1 MEMGCAQALKGLKA
15 QSIDVEVVQVAFTNL
30 SQSSGP
36 LETFICVWEELA
48 ESCVQRDI
56 FMQIKE

>member
-30 SQSSGP
+30 S
-36 LETFICVWEELA
+36 
-48 ESCVQRDI
+48 
-56 FMQIKE
+56 